1 MQIKAEKVSQ
11 LSLGTDSLIDPMI
24 SSLTL
29 VLKYSR
35 TFRVT
40 L

>member
-1 MQIKAEKVSQ
+1 MQIKPQKVSQ
-11 LSLGTDSLIDPMI
+11 LGLDTDTLTQPMI

-29 VLKYSR
+29 VLK
-35 TFRVT
+35 T